1 VAAAVLIRAVAV
13 VQADQAEAESIH
25 QAHRWKIPY
34 SLGAEEAL
42 VDIAVMAALA
52 VMHPMVRVLTVLAVV
67 AAVAVL
73 GPMQALHLPTATDH
87 LLEEVL
93 DCME

>member
-1 VAAAVLIRAVAV
+1 MAVAALIRAVAV

-42 VDIAVMAALA
+42 VDIAVMEALA
-52 VMHPMVRVLTVLAVV
+52 AMHPMVRVLTVLAVAVV
-67 AAVAVL
+67 AAGL

-87 LLEEVL
+87 LLEEEL